1 MEELFNS
8 WNCFFEIQCWFG
20 EIFLS
25 ELFYKSYFKVLLPLL
40 KFCICFLI
48 EWYLKKKIVQ
58 TINFCWFCWS
68 TGEGSTAQNS
78 SARKNS
84 STPKSR
90 LLDTVRADDKNI
102 LICSKI
108 KKVCR
113 TCRVE
118 QMQVLDQNEQLL
130 ELHLLDKR
138 LKKYQLLDNIF
149 SKENGVHVRQI
160 G

>member
-1 MEELFNS
+1 M
-8 WNCFFEIQCWFG
+8 I
-20 EIFLS
+20 ILS
-25 ELFYKSYFKVLLPLL
+25 VITLSSFH
-40 KFCICFLI
+40 
-48 EWYLKKKIVQ
+48 
-58 TINFCWFCWS
+58 
-68 TGEGSTAQNS
+68 GEGSTARNS
-78 SARKNS
+78 SARKNC

-138 LKKYQLLDNIF
+138 LKKYQLLDNIL